1 MRKLARYLKYFKIEV
16 TIGPLFKFL
25 EAVFELIVPLVMA
38 KIIDIGIAG
47 NDKSYVLKSGAL
59 MVLLG
64 VLGLC
69 FALICQYLASKASQ
83 GVGTMIRDDMFSH
96 INALSHA
103 EIDKIGTTS
112 LITRMTN
119 DVNQIQVAVAMLIRL
134 VVRAPFLVIGATV
147 MAIMIDV
154 KLSMIFLVMA
164 VLVALV
170 LYFIMSRSIPFY
182 RVIQKKL
189 DKVSF
194 ITRENLIGSR
204 VVRAFTKQEKE
215 KEKFNN
221 ASDDLAD
228 TAIKVGKLSAILNP
242 LNLVILN
249 FAIVAI
255 IWFGGFQV
263 DNGELTQ
270 GKVIAL
276 VNYMTQISIA
286 LVVVANL
293 VVVFTKGAASAARIN
308 EVFDLTS
315 SVNNNDKN
323 MNDVAAKGEAKIE
336 FRDVSFS
343 YPNSPELSLMNINFR
358 INAGE
363 TIGIIGG
370 TGSGK
375 TTLLQLM
382 PRFYDAT
389 SGNVLV
395 DGIDVRDIDKDAL
408 RHKFG
413 IVPQKAVLFT
423 GTIKENLQWGKE
435 DITDDEAFRAIEMA
449 QASEF
454 VNELP
459 KKLDSKMI
467 QGGKSLSG
475 GQRQRMSIARAIA
488 RNPEIL
494 VLDDSFSALDY
505 ATDAKLR
512 ASIAKLKKNSE
523 DNVDNGLIKPMTV
536 VIVSQRCNT
545 VKNADNIIVMD
556 DGKVAGIG
564 KHDELFESCE
574 LYREIYLSQLK
585 KEEE

>member
-293 VVVFTKGAASAARIN
+293 VVIFTKGAASAARIN

-545 VKNADNIIVMD
+545 VKNADSIIVMD